1 MWCVGVWS
9 IIKKQK
15 EVISVVENEQEERE
29 ERLDRYKNREDIREN
44 IRAGLMDQLQERNV
58 LEPHFTDLVNDYVSM
73 WDVKCELIY
82 DIETK
87 GVSIR
92 YQNGQNQYGH
102 KRNDSVA
109 ELNRVNGQMLTI
121 LRELGLKAEAKVAD
135 DDNDSFDL

>member
-1 MWCVGVWS
+1 MSRGWGYQ
-9 IIKKQK
+9 INKKEVRRVADVEQK
-15 EVISVVENEQEERE
+15 ERKK
-29 ERLDRYKNREDIREN
+29 RYSKRSEVREN
-44 IRAGLMDQLQERNV
+44 IRSGLMEQLQEKQV

-73 WDVKCELIY
+73 WDVKSELIY

-92 YQNGQNQYGH
+92 YQNGENQFGY

-121 LRELGLKAEAKVAD
+121 LRELGLKAEPKKVNEDEEA
-135 DDNDSFDL
+135 FEL

>member
-1 MWCVGVWS
+1 MVNAE
-9 IIKKQK
+9 QK
-15 EVISVVENEQEERE
+15 ERE
-29 ERLDRYKNREDIREN
+29 KRYSKRFEVRKDIRS
-44 IRAGLMDQLQERNV
+44 GLMEQLQEKQV

-73 WDVKCELIY
+73 WDVKSELIY

-92 YQNGQNQYGH
+92 YQNGENQFGY

-121 LRELGLKAEAKVAD
+121 LRELGLKAEPKKVNED
-135 DDNDSFDL
+135 EESFEL